1 MSEKQKNPLNKKV
14 GKPMP
19 LAQNQTGKR
28 GIEPE
33 EIHRTGGNRVSDQG
47 GGKPKGANRQRS
59 AAPQR
64 PG

>member
-1 MSEKQKNPLNKKV
+1 MSEKQKIPLNKKV

-33 EIHRTGGNRVSDQG
+33 EMHRTGGNRVSDQG
-47 GGKPKGANRQRS
+47 GGKPKGAK
-59 AAPQR
+59 P
-64 PG
+64 